1 MHRTHFW
8 HASGLLCLIHSQF
21 SDFPAVYEIDFFEI
35 HMNPKIYCLYIK

>member
-8 HASGLLCLIHSQF
+8 HVSDLLYLVRCQF
-21 SDFPAVYEIDFFEI
+21 SDFPVMFEIDFFEI